1 MPVYK
6 VHKRDYYT
14 KISNVPLRDNRL
26 SLKAKGLLALM
37 LSLPQ
42 DWDYSI
48 TGFVSICKEG
58 RRSISAAFKELE
70 QLGYVVVEKKLPEKD
85 GNKIDYTY
93 HIYEIPEGELGIEAW
108 SHGGISKCPAQ
119 VSSTFCAAQ
128 NVQHKTAQKLI
139 KEEEGNPQKIF
150 SSEDESQGDSSST
163 FDFHVSSGFEPP
175 TVDEVRAFCAAN
187 MLDKCD
193 PEMFVAHYAAQG
205 WVLGNE
211 MPMVDWQAAVR
222 KWHINDR
229 NREAE
234 KKAKE
239 HKDDFSDLA
248 EGWRIG

>member
-6 VHKRDYYT
+6 VHKDKRFT
-14 KISNVPLRDNRL
+14 VMSNVHLRDDRL
-26 SLKAKGLLALM
+26 TLKAKGLLSLM
-37 LSLPQ
+37 LSLP
-42 DWDYSI
+42 DNWNHSI
-48 TGFVSICKEG
+48 TGFTAICREG
-58 RRSISAAFKELE
+58 RHSITSAFRELE
-70 QLGYVVVEKKLPEKD
+70 EYGYVVVEKKLPEKGD
-85 GNKIDYTY
+85 GRIHYTY
-93 HIYEIPEGELGIEAW
+93 NIYEIPEGELGVEAQM
-108 SHGGISKCPAQ
+108 H
-119 VSSTFCAAQ
+119 SSRFSAVDFQQQKTEQEVNKDKERDAPTF
-128 NVQHKTAQKLI
+128 
-139 KEEEGNPQKIF
+139 P
-150 SSEDESQGDSSST
+150 SEDESQGDSSST